1 MICGVLNLHKPPGM
15 TSRQVVDIVARLV
28 KPSRAGHA
36 GTLDP
41 LASGVLVVC
50 VGRATRLIS
59 YVQDMRKEYR
69 ACFLLGRTSP
79 TDDVEGEVQMLPSP
93 PVPQAEDIE
102 RACVALRG
110 EIWQRPPAFSAL
122 KVAGRRAYKLARA
135 GEPVDLQPRRVHIY
149 RLEVC
154 RYSYPE
160 LELAVECSSGTY
172 VRALGRD
179 VAAAVR
185 TGAVMS
191 SLVRTAVGPFLLA
204 DAVAPEAL
212 RRETLSQVLLP
223 PLAAVRLLPRVE
235 LGPEEIVRAKRGQV
249 VMVPGFQQAC
259 ELAACN
265 AQGELVAVLRR
276 SDGGWRAR
284 VCVAE

>member
-1 MICGVLNLHKPPGM
+1 M
-15 TSRQVVDIVARLV
+15 TSRRAVDVVAPLV
-28 KPSRAGHA
+28 RPARAGHA

-59 YVQDMRKEYR
+59 YVQDMRKQYR

-79 TDDVEGEVQMLPSP
+79 TDDVEGEVRELPSP

-102 RACVALRG
+102 RACASLRG
-110 EIWQRPPAFSAL
+110 EIWQRPPAFSAV
-122 KVAGRRAYKLARA
+122 KVGGRRAYKLARA
-135 GEPVDLQPRRVHIY
+135 GEPVDLRPRRVHIY

-154 RYSYPE
+154 RYCYPE
-160 LELAVECSSGTY
+160 LELDIECSGGTY

-179 VAAAVR
+179 VAAAVG
-185 TGAVMS
+185 TGAVMN
-191 SLVRTAVGPFLLA
+191 SLVRTAVGPFSLA
-204 DAVAPEAL
+204 DSVGPETL

-223 PLAAVRLLPRVE
+223 PLSAVCMLPRVE
-235 LGPEEIVRAKRGQV
+235 LGPEEIARARHGQF
-249 VMVPGFQQAC
+249 VMVPGRQQEY

-265 AQGELVAVLRR
+265 AQGELVAVLQRLA
-276 SDGGWRAR
+276 GGWRAR
-284 VCVAE
+284 VCLAE